1 MLVLIHFVHTIMNFK
16 EEYKKRFNAPMFSDL
31 TTRELII
38 YRTGLKNGVSL
49 GRRSVIP
56 KTIII
61 KPRNKPIGPVINED
75 KRVNQILD
83 TVSKYFK
90 VSAAEVIGKCR
101 KRYLVRPRS
110 MVINLMREC
119 TSLSYPDLA
128 HILNKDHTTLIYHT
142 EIKRLNKGVWL
153 DNNLHNIF
161 GTLKKEVCNETQ

>member
-1 MLVLIHFVHTIMNFK
+1 MNFK
-16 EEYKKRFNAPMFSDL
+16 EEYKKRFKAPMFSDL

-75 KRVNQILD
+75 KRVNQILN
-83 TVSKYFK
+83 TVSRYFK

-101 KRYLVRPRS
+101 NRYLVRPIS
-110 MVINLMREC
+110 M
-119 TSLSYPDLA
+119 SL
-128 HILNKDHTTLIYHT
+128 I
-142 EIKRLNKGVWL
+142 
-153 DNNLHNIF
+153 
-161 GTLKKEVCNETQ
+161 